1 MLPSIRQLDG
11 YLLSSS
17 TVQGGGEASE
27 SGGDEPKK
35 KKKRRRQALSCTECK
50 HHKIRC
56 NRMQPCVPCTRRGE
70 QSKCVWNVI
79 ELPEKYLTRAEHDE
93 LNARV
98 DHLEVLVKC
107 LTQSQ
112 AQAWPQPQFGP
123 LPPFILPPPLPKNWE
138 VLTFLVLG
146 GCQCCSR
153 CLPCSPHLR
162 GTPAPDPLLIYPT
175 STHIPHTRLT
185 HIPVHL
191 RCTRLILNRRSLHW
205 ECPHHLLPRCL
216 IHHLTCHPHHSLGTT
231 VTPGGGNHL

>member
-11 YLLSSS
+11 YLPSSS

-50 HHKIRC
+50 RRKIRC
-56 NRMQPCVPCTRRGE
+56 NRMQPCAPCTRRGE

-79 ELPEKYLTRAEHDE
+79 EPPEKYLTLAEHNE

-98 DHLEVLVKC
+98 DHLEVLVKR

-123 LPPFILPPPLPKNWE
+123 PPPFILPPPLPKNWE
-138 VLTFLVLG
+138 ALTFLVLG
-146 GCQCCSR
+146 GRQRCSR
-153 CLPCSPHLR
+153 RLPCSPRLG
-162 GTPAPDPLLIYPT
+162 GTPAPDPLLIYPI
-175 STHIPHTRLT
+175 HR
-185 HIPVHL
+185 
-191 RCTRLILNRRSLHW
+191 
-205 ECPHHLLPRCL
+205 L
-216 IHHLTCHPHHSLGTT
+216 IHHLTRRPHRSLGAT